1 MPSVYLF
8 YQYITKKFKEENCG
22 LWRENIVSIRKEDIV
37 SAQIKNTGDLKRHYL
52 DEFNKVEIDLST
64 NEVATSPLE
73 LDDETLTASASV
85 LANMLLDFVRD
96 NGSYDNLT
104 PKNVFRK
111 ENKQ

>member
-1 MPSVYLF
+1 M
-8 YQYITKKFKEENCG
+8 
-22 LWRENIVSIRKEDIV
+22 
-37 SAQIKNTGDLKRHYL
+37 KRHYL

-64 NEVATSPLE
+64 NEVVTSSLE
-73 LDDETLTASASV
+73 LDDETLTSSASV

>member
-1 MPSVYLF
+1 M
-8 YQYITKKFKEENCG
+8 
-22 LWRENIVSIRKEDIV
+22 
-37 SAQIKNTGDLKRHYL
+37 KRHYL
-52 DEFNKVEIDLST
+52 EEFNKVEINLST

-73 LDDETLTASASV
+73 LDDETLTTSASV

-96 NGSYDNLT
+96 NNSYENLT

>member
-1 MPSVYLF
+1 M
-8 YQYITKKFKEENCG
+8 
-22 LWRENIVSIRKEDIV
+22 
-37 SAQIKNTGDLKRHYL
+37 KRHYL
-52 DEFNKVEIDLST
+52 DEFNKVEINLST

-73 LDDETLTASASV
+73 LDDETLTASTSV

-96 NGSYDNLT
+96 NNSYENLT

>member
-1 MPSVYLF
+1 M
-8 YQYITKKFKEENCG
+8 
-22 LWRENIVSIRKEDIV
+22 
-37 SAQIKNTGDLKRHYL
+37 KRHYL

-64 NEVATSPLE
+64 NEVATLPLK
-73 LDDETLTASASV
+73 LDDETLTVSASV

-96 NGSYDNLT
+96 NNSYDNLT

>member
-1 MPSVYLF
+1 M
-8 YQYITKKFKEENCG
+8 
-22 LWRENIVSIRKEDIV
+22 
-37 SAQIKNTGDLKRHYL
+37 KRHYL

-64 NEVATSPLE
+64 NKVATSPLE

-96 NGSYDNLT
+96 NNSYENLT

>member
-1 MPSVYLF
+1 M
-8 YQYITKKFKEENCG
+8 
-22 LWRENIVSIRKEDIV
+22 
-37 SAQIKNTGDLKRHYL
+37 KRHYL

-73 LDDETLTASASV
+73 LDDKTLSASASV
-85 LANMLLDFVRD
+85 LAKMMLDFVRD
-96 NGSYDNLT
+96 NGSCNNLT

>member
-1 MPSVYLF
+1 M
-8 YQYITKKFKEENCG
+8 
-22 LWRENIVSIRKEDIV
+22 
-37 SAQIKNTGDLKRHYL
+37 KRHYL

-73 LDDETLTASASV
+73 LDDETLTASTSV

-96 NGSYDNLT
+96 NNSYENLT
-104 PKNVFRK
+104 PKNVFIK

>member
-1 MPSVYLF
+1 M
-8 YQYITKKFKEENCG
+8 
-22 LWRENIVSIRKEDIV
+22 
-37 SAQIKNTGDLKRHYL
+37 KRHYL

-73 LDDETLTASASV
+73 LDDETLTSSASV

-96 NGSYDNLT
+96 NGPYDNLT
-104 PKNVFRK
+104 PNNVFRK

>member
-1 MPSVYLF
+1 M
-8 YQYITKKFKEENCG
+8 
-22 LWRENIVSIRKEDIV
+22 
-37 SAQIKNTGDLKRHYL
+37 KRHYL

-73 LDDETLTASASV
+73 LDDETLTANASV

-96 NGSYDNLT
+96 NNSYENLT

>member
-1 MPSVYLF
+1 M
-8 YQYITKKFKEENCG
+8 
-22 LWRENIVSIRKEDIV
+22 
-37 SAQIKNTGDLKRHYL
+37 KRHYL

-96 NGSYDNLT
+96 NNSYENIT

-111 ENKQ
+111 EDKQ

>member
-1 MPSVYLF
+1 M
-8 YQYITKKFKEENCG
+8 
-22 LWRENIVSIRKEDIV
+22 
-37 SAQIKNTGDLKRHYL
+37 KRHYL

-73 LDDETLTASASV
+73 LDDETLTSSASV

-104 PKNVFRK
+104 PNNVFRK

>member
-1 MPSVYLF
+1 M
-8 YQYITKKFKEENCG
+8 
-22 LWRENIVSIRKEDIV
+22 
-37 SAQIKNTGDLKRHYL
+37 KRHYL

-64 NEVATSPLE
+64 NEVASSPLE
-73 LDDETLTASASV
+73 LDDETLIASASV

-96 NGSYDNLT
+96 NNSYENLT

>member
-1 MPSVYLF
+1 M
-8 YQYITKKFKEENCG
+8 
-22 LWRENIVSIRKEDIV
+22 
-37 SAQIKNTGDLKRHYL
+37 KRHYL
-52 DEFNKVEIDLST
+52 DGFNKVEIDLST
-64 NEVATSPLE
+64 NEVATSLLE

-96 NGSYDNLT
+96 NNSYENLT

>member
-1 MPSVYLF
+1 M
-8 YQYITKKFKEENCG
+8 
-22 LWRENIVSIRKEDIV
+22 
-37 SAQIKNTGDLKRHYL
+37 KRHYL
-52 DEFNKVEIDLST
+52 EEFNKVEIDLST

-96 NGSYDNLT
+96 NNSYENLT

>member
-1 MPSVYLF
+1 M
-8 YQYITKKFKEENCG
+8 
-22 LWRENIVSIRKEDIV
+22 
-37 SAQIKNTGDLKRHYL
+37 KRHYL

-73 LDDETLTASASV
+73 SDDETLTASASV

-96 NGSYDNLT
+96 NNSYENLT
-104 PKNVFRK
+104 PKNIFRK

>member
-1 MPSVYLF
+1 M
-8 YQYITKKFKEENCG
+8 
-22 LWRENIVSIRKEDIV
+22 
-37 SAQIKNTGDLKRHYL
+37 KRHYL
-52 DEFNKVEIDLST
+52 DEFNKVEINLST

-73 LDDETLTASASV
+73 LDDETLAASASV

-96 NGSYDNLT
+96 NNSYENLT

>member
-1 MPSVYLF
+1 MKRYCL
-8 YQYITKKFKEENCG
+8 EE
-22 LWRENIVSIRKEDIV
+22 I
-37 SAQIKNTGDLKRHYL
+37 
-52 DEFNKVEIDLST
+52 NKVEIDLST
-64 NEVATSPLE
+64 NEVVTSPLE

-96 NGSYDNLT
+96 NNSYDNLT

>member
-1 MPSVYLF
+1 
-8 YQYITKKFKEENCG
+8 
-22 LWRENIVSIRKEDIV
+22 
-37 SAQIKNTGDLKRHYL
+37 
-52 DEFNKVEIDLST
+52 VEISLST

-96 NGSYDNLT
+96 NNSYENLT

>member
-1 MPSVYLF
+1 
-8 YQYITKKFKEENCG
+8 
-22 LWRENIVSIRKEDIV
+22 
-37 SAQIKNTGDLKRHYL
+37 LKRHYL

-96 NGSYDNLT
+96 NNSYENLT

>member
-1 MPSVYLF
+1 M
-8 YQYITKKFKEENCG
+8 
-22 LWRENIVSIRKEDIV
+22 
-37 SAQIKNTGDLKRHYL
+37 KRHYL
-52 DEFNKVEIDLST
+52 DEFNKVEINLST

-73 LDDETLTASASV
+73 LDDGTLTASASV

-96 NGSYDNLT
+96 NNTYENLT

>member
-1 MPSVYLF
+1 M
-8 YQYITKKFKEENCG
+8 
-22 LWRENIVSIRKEDIV
+22 
-37 SAQIKNTGDLKRHYL
+37 KRHYL
-52 DEFNKVEIDLST
+52 DEFNKVEINLST

-73 LDDETLTASASV
+73 LGDETLTASASV

-104 PKNVFRK
+104 AQNVFRK

>member
-1 MPSVYLF
+1 M
-8 YQYITKKFKEENCG
+8 
-22 LWRENIVSIRKEDIV
+22 
-37 SAQIKNTGDLKRHYL
+37 KRHYL

-73 LDDETLTASASV
+73 LDDETLTASACV

-96 NGSYDNLT
+96 NNSYENLT

>member
-1 MPSVYLF
+1 M
-8 YQYITKKFKEENCG
+8 
-22 LWRENIVSIRKEDIV
+22 
-37 SAQIKNTGDLKRHYL
+37 KRHYL

-64 NEVATSPLE
+64 NEVATSPLK

-85 LANMLLDFVRD
+85 LTNMLLDFVRD
-96 NGSYDNLT
+96 NNSYENLT

>member
-1 MPSVYLF
+1 M
-8 YQYITKKFKEENCG
+8 
-22 LWRENIVSIRKEDIV
+22 
-37 SAQIKNTGDLKRHYL
+37 KRHYL

-64 NEVATSPLE
+64 NEVATSPLK

-104 PKNVFRK
+104 PNNVFRK